1 MIVLFSLHRL
11 YCSDDTKALLTSY
24 VVQGM
29 VVLIQA
35 PSIDV
40 YLLYI
45 IIHYCMMTISVGL
58 LCVCVCVGEF
68 GDYDPSEHGTD
79 YLDDFPL
86 LENSVR
92 H

>member
-1 MIVLFSLHRL
+1 MCV
-11 YCSDDTKALLTSY
+11 C
-24 VVQGM
+24 V
-29 VVLIQA
+29 
-35 PSIDV
+35 
-40 YLLYI
+40 
-45 IIHYCMMTISVGL
+45 
-58 LCVCVCVGEF
+58 CVCVCVGEF